1 MEIEKKTLYWL
12 AGLLEGEGSF
22 RAPSPS
28 SPNQVVISVQM
39 TDEDIIAK
47 VAACFGTKYQFYR
60 AKKEYHKNSY
70 IATLKGS
77 RAIEMMK
84 LLYPLMG
91 KRRQAQIDRAI
102 NAMVKVPS
110 NRGVHNPSSKL
121 NDDKVREIRQRL
133 LNGERPRHICQDY
146 GVSEY
151 AIRDIEHGRKWKH
164 VQD

>member
-39 TDEDIIAK
+39 TDEDIIAR

-60 AKKEYHKNSY
+60 AKKAHHKDSY
-70 IATLKGS
+70 IARLKGS

-102 NAMVKVPS
+102 NAMIKVPS
-110 NRGVHNPSSKL
+110 NQGINHPSSKL
-121 NDDKVREIRQRL
+121 NDDKIREIRQRL
-133 LNGERPRHICQDY
+133 SSGEHPQDICQDY
-146 GVSEY
+146 GVSMD
-151 AIRDIEHGRKWKH
+151 AIRDIKRGRTWLH